1 MSKHQTLLIEGTE
14 IVLQT
19 RNSDYFVSIT
29 DIARYRSE
37 QNAGELVRNWLRAR
51 STVDFLGAW
60 EKEFNS
66 SFNYIG
72 FDIIRMESG
81 SNDFMLSAKEWIE
94 QTNAIGLEAR
104 AGRYGG
110 TFGHLYIALHFANW
124 MNVNFYLKF
133 IDGYVKMIAQLNP
146 AFDVQRIISR
156 ANFLIQTNSVREH
169 LVPLMLR
176 NTRQEAYYQASEAD
190 LLNLVVFGMT
200 AKAWKAANPDKK
212 GNLRDQATRLELVV
226 LSNLEA
232 INGMLIEEGKSREER
247 AEKLLKVANAEM
259 QMLADSKPIKDLE
272 NWNKSTE

>member
-37 QNAGELVRNWLRAR
+37 QQAGELVRNWLRAR

-60 EKEFNS
+60 EKEFNAN
-66 SFNYIG
+66 FNYTG

-94 QTNAIGLEAR
+94 HTNAIGLEAR

-146 AFDVQRIISR
+146 AFDVQRIISK
-156 ANFLIQTNSVREH
+156 ANFLIQTNSVREY
-169 LVPLMLR
+169 LVPAMLR
-176 NTRQEAYYQASEAD
+176 NTRQEAFYQASEAD

-200 AKAWKAANPDKK
+200 AKEWKTANPDKK
-212 GNLRDQATRLELVV
+212 GNLRDHASKLELVV

-232 INGMLIEEGKSREER
+232 INGMLLEEGKSKDER
-247 AEKLLKVANAEM
+247 TEKLMRVANAEM
-259 QMLADSKPIKDLE
+259 QMLAETKPIKDLE
-272 NWNKSTE
+272 NLNKSVE